1 MFKGLATSYFIFR
14 HGETSW
20 NEEGRLQ
27 GHIDISL
34 TATGRRQALSLIP
47 ILREK
52 KIEAI
57 LTSDLLRAKETA
69 EIIAASLKVPVIANA
84 KLREV
89 FLGEAQG
96 MLVCDID
103 EKFGEGAWDKWQSS
117 EPEFD
122 EFSLPGAESKADVH
136 DRIYK
141 LLTNFALAND
151 CRNIGVC
158 THGFVMS
165 RLAIYAGLDS
175 KKTVKNGDLMQLVLK
190 NDRK

>member
-1 MFKGLATSYFIFR
+1 MSEGLGTRFYIFR

-20 NEEGRLQ
+20 NKEGRLQ
-27 GHIDISL
+27 GHIDIPL
-34 TATGRRQALSLIP
+34 TETGRRQALSLVP

-57 LTSDLLRAKETA
+57 LTSDLSRAKETA
-69 EIIAASLKVPVIANA
+69 EIIAANLTVPVIADA

-96 MLVCDID
+96 MLVSEID
-103 EKFGEGAWDKWQSS
+103 QKFGAGTWDKWQSS
-117 EPEFD
+117 EPECS
-122 EFSLPGAESKADVH
+122 EFSLPGAESKTDVH

-141 LLTNFALAND
+141 FLTSFALTKEYNH
-151 CRNIGVC
+151 IGVC

-165 RLAIYAGLDS
+165 RLARHAGLDS

-190 NDRK
+190 